1 MTDATLPKPANADQA
16 DQADRHR
23 LIVDTMPLVQ
33 HLVREVSARIPA
45 SVDRDDLRSAGL
57 AALVAAGEA
66 FDPGRGAPFAA
77 YAAIR
82 IRGAIVDELRSIDW
96 ASRSVRRRGRE
107 IDDTRQQLAT
117 SLGSFPD
124 DAAVAKKLGMTVQE
138 VTRADADVARA
149 TVIALDAGEQG
160 IEDLLPSSGPSPA
173 DLSELAEQRAF
184 LADAISELP
193 DRLRLVVTQ
202 YFLLERPMAEI
213 GAELGVTESRVS
225 QLRAEALV
233 LLREALETAFEQ
245 QQAPVVPDGVAARRR
260 RAYTEAVAARNAARY
275 TSRHSVLTSA

>member
-1 MTDATLPKPANADQA
+1 MTSDQLPKPPSVATQE
-16 DQADRHR
+16 DRHR

-57 AALVAAGEA
+57 AALVAAGES

-107 IDDTRQQLAT
+107 IDDTRQRLAT
-117 SLGSFPD
+117 SLGAFPNNEM
-124 DAAVAKKLGMTVQE
+124 VARTLGMTVQE

-149 TVIALDAGEQG
+149 SVIALDAGEQG
-160 IEDLLPSSGPSPA
+160 IEDLLPSDGPSPA
-173 DLSELAEQRAF
+173 DLTERAEQRAF
-184 LADAISELP
+184 VADAIAELP
-193 DRLRLVVTQ
+193 ERLRLVITQ

-233 LLREALETAFEQ
+233 LLREALDTAYDQ
-245 QQAPVVPDGVAARRR
+245 QHAPVVPDGVAARRR

-275 TSRHSVLTSA
+275 PRQSALTPA